1 MCKSDVFQTILR
13 AVSAETEIPTDAIT
27 NPRNKLTEVVD
38 ARHIVIYYLK
48 QSGLYPSEISRL
60 MGMSRRAVNY
70 SIMSFSDRL
79 EHGGKMV
86 RINWENIKKL
96 LGNK

>member
-13 AVSAETEIPTDAIT
+13 AVSAETEIPADAIT

-48 QSGLYPSEISRL
+48 HSGLYPSEISRL

-70 SIMSFSDRL
+70 SILSFNNRL
-79 EHGGKMV
+79 EYGGKMI
-86 RINWENIKKL
+86 RINWENIAKR

>member
-1 MCKSDVFQTILR
+1 MCKYDMFQTILR
-13 AVSAETEIPTDAIT
+13 AVSAETEIPADAIT

-48 QSGLYPSEISRL
+48 RNGLYPSEISRL
-60 MGMSRRAVNY
+60 MGMSRRAVSY
-70 SIMSFSDRL
+70 SIVAFNNRL
-79 EHGGKMV
+79 DHGGKML
-86 RINWENIKKL
+86 RIIWEKIAKR